1 MIIKREMELIMLAFQ
16 ATEKAGGFVNGHLDS
31 YEGFGMRRDRKGYV
45 FYPDCS
51 GRRVEWE
58 E

>member
-1 MIIKREMELIMLAFQ
+1 MELIMLAFQ

-51 GRRVEWE
+51 GCRVEWE